1 LHEHAIM
8 VDQIDANV
16 LPSGTQV
23 YTVKGQ
29 DQTKVIAV
37 DNGQQGY
44 VEVVNAGS
52 KQPKYEEKKVSFLNK
67 RAAVP

>member
-1 LHEHAIM
+1 M

-52 KQPKYEEKKVSFLNK
+52 KQPK
-67 RAAVP
+67 